1 MSAFLFSMIFY
12 TAGRKT
18 TLDSK
23 RLSRLQILKLSDLI
37 MHSEWQMLAC
47 MLDVPIFPKSAYH
60 PVEETRIVL
69 SLYNKSRHFS
79 RKKVVECCKEF
90 PYFKKISE
98 ILR

>member
-1 MSAFLFSMIFY
+1 MSAFSFSMIFY
-12 TAGRKT
+12 TAGRKS

-23 RLSRLQILKLSDLI
+23 RLSSREIEKLSDLI
-37 MHSEWQMLAC
+37 MYNEWPSLAC
-47 MLDVPIFPKSAYH
+47 MLGVPIFPIHTYLPFQVA
-60 PVEETRIVL
+60 RIVL

-90 PYFKKISE
+90 RSFKEISK

>member
-1 MSAFLFSMIFY
+1 MIFY
-12 TAGRKT
+12 TAGMKS

-23 RLSRLQILKLSDLI
+23 RLSSRQIQKLSVLV
-37 MHSEWQMLAC
+37 MYREWRSLAC
-47 MLDVPIFPKSAYH
+47 MLDVPIFPIHDYH
-60 PVEETRIVL
+60 LFERTRIVL

-90 PYFKKISE
+90 LSIKEISE